1 MQTKEDI
8 LDYWFEKRNLSTST
22 RDIYGRALQLYSK
35 ITGKTITEL
44 YEEADKEEEEGVRLK
59 KRKYSLYVIKFKKDL
74 INTNKSEHTIRIY
87 LNAIKSFYQSH
98 DIRPPEITMS
108 KGDITLEKN
117 YGRLLT
123 KEQIQKMA
131 SVAYT
136 RDRAILYVMALSG
149 MSQKELRDLTVKK
162 FIDSVAQEL
171 GEEIGSIQELL
182 KHEKTLITD
191 TVILLEITREKVHY
205 RYHTFLPPETTKQI
219 LIYLRERENGEND
232 KIRIKDFNKP
242 LFVKVD
248 GNKLT
253 IASIATI
260 FKRMGQRAGFKH
272 EPGTYRSWR
281 SHGMRK
287 YFISTII
294 NYLGDHI
301 LADYLAAHKIDDI
314 KRRYWFA
321 DTDKLKE
328 KYLLALPFLSLEEV
342 EIHTIQSPEF
352 TKVLLKLDEKEL
364 ELEKQNKRIKRLEKY
379 FEEKDM
385 LDKIKKPD

>member
-22 RDIYGRALQLYSK
+22 RDIYGRALQLYSE

-44 YEEADKEEEEGVRLK
+44 YEEADKEEEEGIRLK

-123 KEQIQKMA
+123 KAQIQKMA

-149 MSQKELRDLTVKK
+149 MSQKELRELTVKK
-162 FIDSVAQEL
+162 FLDSVAQEL
-171 GEEIGSIQELL
+171 EEEIGSIKELL
-182 KHEKTLITD
+182 KHEKKLITD

-232 KIRIKDFNKP
+232 KIRINDFNKP

-364 ELEKQNKRIKRLEKY
+364 ELEKQNKRIKRLERY